1 MRKTKIICTL
11 GPATDDD
18 KTLEALIKEGM
29 NVARMNFS
37 HGTHE
42 EHAVRIRKVRELSEK
57 SGKPVAIL
65 LDTKGPEIRT
75 GVLKEDKIFLKGGE
89 LFTLYTEEKVGDEH
103 GVSITFPELYKDVKP
118 GAHILIDDGLISMQ
132 VQEIKGTDIV
142 CQVQN
147 DGFISAH
154 KGINVPDIHLNMPY
168 MSERDKSDIL
178 FGIEQKVDIVAA
190 SFVRTKEDVQEL
202 RSFLDENGGKGIFI
216 ISKIE
221 NMEGVRNVD
230 DIIELSEGIMVAR
243 GDMGVELPAEEVPII
258 QKIIIRKV
266 YEQGKHVVTATQM
279 LDSMMKNPRP
289 TRAEVTDVANAV
301 YDGTSAIML
310 SGETAAGKY
319 PVEALKMMVRIAER
333 TENDIDYQT
342 RFEHFG
348 RRSGDD
354 VTAAIS
360 HATCTTAYD
369 LKAKA
374 IVTVTKSGSSARM
387 IAKYRPDCMIIS
399 GTTEERV
406 YRQLALSWGVIPI
419 LIDEKNDIFDLFDHA
434 IDKAKQKNL
443 VEKGDLVVLTA
454 GVPLGVSGNTNM
466 MKVQIVDEKI

>member
-18 KTLEALIKEGM
+18 KILEALIKEGM

-202 RSFLDENGGKGIFI
+202 RRFLDENGGKGIFI